1 MDCRPHGSCSVG
13 FIAHWMDAAR
23 IDPPVVEI
31 EQRADSNRIVDGLV
45 REASLVE
52 DRDIRWMNGN
62 GIVVHLSNKAKQNL
76 LRFGEERCF
85 DVGEHARH

>member
-1 MDCRPHGSCSVG
+1 MG
-13 FIAHWMDAAR
+13 FITHRVDAAR
-23 IDPPVVEI
+23 VDPPVVEI
-31 EQRADSNRIVDGLV
+31 EQRAYSNRVVNSLV
-45 REASLVE
+45 RESSLVE
-52 DRDIRWMNGN
+52 DRDIRRMNGN